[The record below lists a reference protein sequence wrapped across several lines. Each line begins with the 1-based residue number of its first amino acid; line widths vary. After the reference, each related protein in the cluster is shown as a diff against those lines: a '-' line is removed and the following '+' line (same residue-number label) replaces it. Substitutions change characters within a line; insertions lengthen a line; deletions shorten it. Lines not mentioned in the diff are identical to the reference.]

1 MFQKIIQA
9 KNDLIVKLF
18 ASLKRFPEALFLTT
32 TVVIIQ
38 ILLHHLGHSAAN
50 DAFREI
56 LVRISMVLALG
67 VPLSLSL
74 KLFCERLTALGNRQK
89 ILLYLGIVFGLVLYY
104 LYWLKN
110 LEIVSLSR
118 YAAFTLAF
126 YLVFLIIPYF
136 YKRENFELYCVQL
149 LINFAVTYFY
159 AAVLYLGL
167 TAMLLT
173 ISKLFVVQMS
183 RVYFDIWLIVAGIF
197 APACFLADVP
207 QLQQEFQTAVYPK
220 VLKILLLYILTPLL
234 IAYGAILYAYFGK
247 IIITRSWPEGIVA
260 HLVLWYSLI
269 SSLMLFFI
277 YPLRD
282 LVKWIPR
289 FLSLFPK
296 MLLPLLAMMFA
307 AVGIRIYN
315 YGITENRYFVLSAG
329 LWVTGILLYYL
340 FSKKVRN
347 IVLPIS
353 LALVALLSVTGPWSA
368 YSISKLS
375 QNHRFATILKKYDMI
390 LDDSI
395 VKPERPLPKAAK
407 EEILSILSYF
417 QRFHNL
423 NELKY
428 LPPGFKLNQTSEIFG
443 FEVTK
448 DDLKSRK
455 SKSFFHYDFPEN
467 QPVKIGGYD
476 YFVNVPHS
484 DITKITRG
492 EIQISYTT
500 ETGVFKV
507 YRHDAEIYSRKVADL
522 IAPLLNQGTRPE
534 KVNMT
539 FTDENDQLKILYV
552 CNSLSGE
559 TNQFTEEMEINYLN
573 FFAFIKLK

>member
-1 MFQKIIQA
+1 MVKKLIQA
-9 KNDLIVKLF
+9 SKDLTVKLF
-18 ASLKRFPEALFLTT
+18 TSLKRFPQALFLTT
-32 TVVIIQ
+32 VVVIIQ
-38 ILLHHLGHSAAN
+38 ILLHHLGRSAAN
-50 DAFREI
+50 DALREI

-110 LEIVSLSR
+110 LEMVSLSR
-118 YAAFTLAF
+118 YAAFALVF
-126 YLVFLIIPYF
+126 YLVFLIVPYF

-167 TAMLLT
+167 VAMLLT
-173 ISKLFVVQMS
+173 ISKLFLVQMG
-183 RVYFDIWLIVAGIF
+183 RGYFDIWLIVTGIF
-197 APACFLADVP
+197 APAYFLADVP
-207 QLQQEFQTAVYPK
+207 QLKQEFQTAAYPK

-269 SSLMLFFI
+269 SSLVLFFI

-307 AVGIRIYN
+307 AVGIRIFN

-353 LALVALLSVTGPWSA
+353 LALVALLSVIGPWSA

-395 VKPERPLPKAAK
+395 VKPERPLPKDAK
-407 EEILSILSYF
+407 EEILSILDYF

-423 NELKY
+423 SELKY

-455 SKSFFHYDFPEN
+455 SESFFHYDFPGN
-467 QPVKIGGYD
+467 QPVNIGGYD

-484 DITKITRG
+484 DITKIAKG
-492 EIQISYTT
+492 EIQITYTI

-507 YRHDAEIYSRKVADL
+507 YRHNVEIYSRKVADL

-534 KVNMT
+534 KVGLT
-539 FTDENDQLKILYV
+539 FTDENDALKVLYI
-552 CNSLSGE
+552 CNNLSGE
-559 TNQFTEEMEINYLN
+559 TNQFTEELEINYLN

>member
-1 MFQKIIQA
+1 MVKKLIQA
-9 KNDLIVKLF
+9 GKDLTVKLF
-18 ASLKRFPEALFLTT
+18 TSLKRFPEALFLTT
-32 TVVIIQ
+32 AVVFIQ
-38 ILLHHLGHSAAN
+38 IFLHHLDRSAAN
-50 DAFREI
+50 NALREI

-67 VPLSLSL
+67 VPLLLSL
-74 KLFCERLTALGNRQK
+74 KLLCERLTALGNRQK
-89 ILLYLGIVFGLVLYY
+89 ALLYLGIIIGLVLYY

-110 LEIVSLSR
+110 LEMVPSSR

-159 AAVLYLGL
+159 ATVLYLGL
-167 TAMLLT
+167 AAMLLT
-173 ISKLFVVQMS
+173 ISKLFLVQMG
-183 RVYFDIWLIVAGIF
+183 RIYFDIWLIVAGIF
-197 APACFLADVP
+197 APAHFLADVP
-207 QLQQEFQTAVYPK
+207 QLKQEFQTSAYPK

-269 SSLMLFFI
+269 SSLVLFFI

-296 MLLPLLAMMFA
+296 MLLPLLIMMFA

-347 IVLPIS
+347 IILPIS
-353 LALVALLSVTGPWSA
+353 LALVASLSVTGPWSA

-375 QNHRFATILKKYDMI
+375 QNHRFAAILNKYDMI
-390 LDDSI
+390 LDNSI

-407 EEILSILSYF
+407 EEILAILSYF

-448 DDLKSRK
+448 DDLKYRK
-455 SKSFFHYDFPEN
+455 SKSFFHYDFPAN
-467 QPVKIGGYD
+467 QPIKIGGYD

-484 DITKITRG
+484 DITKIARG
-492 EIQISYTT
+492 EIQITYAS

-507 YRHDAEIYSRKVADL
+507 FRHDEEIYSRKVADL
-522 IAPLLNQGTRPE
+522 IVPLLNKGIRPE

-539 FTDENDQLKILYV
+539 FTDENDALKILYV
-552 CNSLSGE
+552 CNNLSGE